1 MKVKMLLENTSA
13 NPNRKSAH
21 VLSIY
26 IETAKHKILFDVGPN
41 NYFIENALA
50 LGIDLSMVDTVVI
63 SHGHID
69 HGGGLKS
76 FLKLNSSAKI
86 YVQKDIF
93 AKHYSNRGPDKI
105 SDIGLN
111 AELESNE
118 QIIFVK
124 DYLKIDEELELF
136 ADVKNKY
143 FMPSDNKDLL
153 QQQGQEILA
162 DDFQHE
168 QNLIINSNNK
178 TVVVAGCAHKG
189 ILNIMDKA
197 MTIIKAE
204 ADYVI
209 GGFHLYSNSRQ
220 ICEDSAKIQQIALA
234 LNNLTTQFYTGH
246 CTGIKPF
253 EMLRAVMGEKI
264 KYISTGTE
272 LVL

>member
-13 NPNRKSAH
+13 NPNLKSAH
-21 VLSIY
+21 GLSIY

-50 LGIDLSMVDTVVI
+50 LGIDLSTVDTVVI

-76 FLKLNSSAKI
+76 FLKLNASAKI
-86 YVQKDIF
+86 YVQKNIF
-93 AKHYSNRGPDKI
+93 TKHYSNRGPDKI

-153 QQQGQEILA
+153 QQQGQELLA

>member
-13 NPNRKSAH
+13 NPNLKSAH
-21 VLSIY
+21 GLSIY

-50 LGIDLSMVDTVVI
+50 LGIDLSTVDTVVI

-76 FLKLNSSAKI
+76 FLKLNASAKI
-86 YVQKDIF
+86 YVQKNIF
-93 AKHYSNRGPDKI
+93 TKHYSNRGPDKI

-204 ADYVI
+204 PDYVI

-234 LNNLTTQFYTGH
+234 LNNLTTQFYTCH

-253 EMLRAVMGEKI
+253 EMLRAVMDEKI

>member
-1 MKVKMLLENTSA
+1 MKVKILLENTSA
-13 NPNRKSAH
+13 NPNLKSAH
-21 VLSIY
+21 GLSIY

-50 LGIDLSMVDTVVI
+50 LGIDLSTVDTVVI

-76 FLKLNSSAKI
+76 FLKLNASAKI
-86 YVQKDIF
+86 YVQKNIF
-93 AKHYSNRGPDKI
+93 TKHYSNRGPDKI

-204 ADYVI
+204 PDYVI

-234 LNNLTTQFYTGH
+234 LNNLTTQFYTCH

-253 EMLRAVMGEKI
+253 EMLRAVMDEKI